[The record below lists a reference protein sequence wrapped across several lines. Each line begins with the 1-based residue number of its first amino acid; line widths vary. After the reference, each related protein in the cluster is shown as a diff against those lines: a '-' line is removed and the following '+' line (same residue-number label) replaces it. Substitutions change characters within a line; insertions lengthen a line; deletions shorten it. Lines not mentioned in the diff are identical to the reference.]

1 LSFSLLLIVI
11 TSSINKNLVFSEENN
26 YEDPGSVNQ
35 QNNTVDLRLMEIKYQ
50 EKNFSDLDI
59 FGKKIYTT
67 KKEGFEWFMNN
78 HDPESYPYLQ

>member
-59 FGKKIYTT
+59 FGKKNLYY
-67 KKEGFEWFMNN
+67 KERRF
-78 HDPESYPYLQ
+78 